1 MVFQTLSLFPQ
12 NQHRNQVASFGVK
25 HIPFPPLLFLQLE
38 MDLSMFVATP
48 VPYFLLASANG
59 PITAIVPDFLKA
71 ILAFH
76 FK

>member
-1 MVFQTLSLFPQ
+1 
-12 NQHRNQVASFGVK
+12 
-25 HIPFPPLLFLQLE
+25 

-48 VPYFLLASANG
+48 VPAIFSLASANG